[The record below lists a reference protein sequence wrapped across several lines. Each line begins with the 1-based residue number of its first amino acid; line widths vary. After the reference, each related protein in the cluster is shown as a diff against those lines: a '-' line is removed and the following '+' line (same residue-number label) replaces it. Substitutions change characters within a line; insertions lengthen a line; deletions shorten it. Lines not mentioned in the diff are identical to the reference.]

1 MLCAGR
7 VDLVIDCCIG
17 IDTKSP
23 PDGFALS
30 MWLSASGLSSNS
42 EVTQLEGRGFL

>member
-1 MLCAGR
+1 MFCAGR

-30 MWLSASGLSSNS
+30 
-42 EVTQLEGRGFL
+42 TQYHPLTDTTP